1 LSVVHIHILA
11 PTGSDGPV
19 TKRVLENAGFAA
31 LVCPTMKDLCD
42 SIDET
47 AGVLLIAEEALD
59 DASRDVLYKTLDA
72 QPSWSDIP
80 VVVLTG
86 EGELSRTLPR
96 EVTALTVRA
105 NLTLLERP
113 VRVATLVTTLSSA
126 LRARRRQFDVRDAV
140 EAARIARE
148 EAEAA
153 NQAKSVF
160 LTTMSHELRTP
171 LNAIA
176 GYTEILALEISG
188 PVNEQQR
195 VHLSRIADS
204 ERHLLALIND
214 VLNFAKVE
222 AGHIL
227 IVEGMIDVQ
236 AHLSGLE
243 VFIAPQLQA
252 KHLHYTCE
260 AEPGLFIV
268 ADAEKLRQI
277 LLNLLSNAIK
287 FTADR
292 GHIAVSASGNGD
304 HVDIA
309 VRDDGEGVAPE
320 KLEQI
325 FEPFVQVGRSFN
337 RPSEGT
343 GLGLSISRDLARRMG
358 GDLTLESKLG
368 KGSTFTVR
376 FPAAKGA
383 REPAAD

>member
-31 LVCPTMKDLCD
+31 LVCSTMKDLCD
-42 SIDET
+42 SLDES

-59 DASRDVLYKTLDA
+59 DASRDVLYKALDA

-140 EAARIARE
+140 EEARMARE

-153 NQAKSVF
+153 NRAKSVF

-176 GYTEILALEISG
+176 GYTEILTLEIPG

-195 VHLSRIADS
+195 VHLSRIANS

-222 AGHIL
+222 AGHIQ
-227 IVEGMIDVQ
+227 IEEDVIDIQSHV
-236 AHLSGLE
+236 SELE

-252 KHLHYTCE
+252 KDLHYSCV
-260 AEPGLFIV
+260 AEPGLSIC

-287 FTADR
+287 FTPD
-292 GHIAVSASGNGD
+292 GGNIAVAARANGD

-320 KLEQI
+320 KLEDI

-337 RPSEGT
+337 KPSEGT

-358 GDLTLESKLG
+358 GDLTLESQLG

-383 REPAAD
+383 PAPAAD